1 MQDNEIWAVN
11 RKKTNEIFFFQNHA
25 ENVTGTL
32 DPDLVLFSKKAL
44 YEVNSSN
51 LHVSYNV
58 FRYHSTLHATKTN
71 CIKL

>member
-32 DPDLVLFSKKAL
+32 DPDLLLFFKKAL
-44 YEVNSSN
+44 YEVNSSS
-51 LHVSYNV
+51 LQLSFNV
-58 FRYHSTLHATKTN
+58 F
-71 CIKL
+71 